1 MPLDQAAAEA
11 SRRVPGHFENQLIG
25 NNMVASLSKK
35 NTRTRATACAPEPS
49 SAPAMRRR
57 HCHPR
62 AATDRDAPTEA
73 ARAAPGIEPGI
84 SRTRSENHA
93 TRPSSHLPLVGSS
106 HSRTNPSKQSGR
118 QLKTTIAAVA
128 AKGRAHC
135 QPPIATWAGNANSLP
150 AHPRRS
156 TRARTKDPPKPKEGH
171 PIRGLIAQLVR
182 AYG

>member
-73 ARAAPGIEPGI
+73 ARAAPGIEPGT

-93 TRPSSHLPLVGSS
+93 TRPSSHLPLVRSS
-106 HSRTNPSKQSGR
+106 HSRTPQASKVAEAKEEDNCEGR
-118 QLKTTIAAVA
+118 NQR
-128 AKGRAHC
+128 KGPLPTAHC
-135 QPPIATWAGNANSLP
+135 PLGWQCELFAGTPS
-150 AHPRRS
+150 S